1 MNRLFEA
8 IDQLESFTLNEESV
22 EDVANRV
29 YSKVEANY
37 KGSEINPE
45 TIYKMTLEEIP
56 NDENARLKVM
66 AAIMSDWE
74 WFDVNDQAS
83 WEEYMLKAYN
93 IDLKKMYQNVNESSC
108 KEDDGLDNNLK
119 VINYTVENT
128 GGNTDVAMGKLANG
142 QYFGLSDDG
151 LVIFDA
157 DYHKA
162 YLSNLTA
169 GETNWE
175 EEHMI
180 SSYNSSDT
188 EYEIVL
194 DQIDELK

>member
-8 IDQLESFTLNEESV
+8 IDQLEAFTLNEESI
-22 EDVANRV
+22 EDVANRI

-45 TIYKMTLEEIP
+45 SIYKMVLEEIP

-74 WFDVNDQAS
+74 WFDTNDQAN

-108 KEDDGLDNNLK
+108 KEDETESNLK
-119 VINYTVENT
+119 VINYTIENT
-128 GGNTDVAMGKLANG
+128 GGNTDVAMGKLSNG
-142 QYFGLSDDG
+142 QYFGFSDDG
-151 LVIFDA
+151 LTIFDA
-157 DYHKA
+157 DYRKA
-162 YLSNLTA
+162 YLANLTA
-169 GETNWE
+169 GETDWE
-175 EEHMI
+175 EEHTI
-180 SSYNSSDT
+180 TSYDPSDI
-188 EYEIVL
+188 EYEEVL
-194 DQIDELK
+194 DQIEEFK